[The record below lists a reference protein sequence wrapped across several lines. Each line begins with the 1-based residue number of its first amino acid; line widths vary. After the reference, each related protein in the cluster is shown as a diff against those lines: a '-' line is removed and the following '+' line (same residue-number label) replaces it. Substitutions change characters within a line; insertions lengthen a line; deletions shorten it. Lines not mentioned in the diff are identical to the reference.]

1 MADITIKELAD
12 ALGVSKPTISK
23 AIDALGIQGELRM
36 VSNRFVL
43 SEPQATAV
51 KSQILQN
58 SEAKIT
64 EKQQSESENIAKK
77 SPADSKKSQISQ
89 ETMQIPSESVAAT
102 ATTAETAF
110 LETLQTTIEMMHQQI
125 AVKDEQIAALG
136 KSLQDTTAALNA
148 AQEAL
153 QSTTTALTAAQA
165 LHAADKRSLIRIEDQ
180 EMKRKMSFWERRA
193 AKKAAKKA
201 EKSQDLE

>member
-43 SEPQATAV
+43 SEPQAAAV

-64 EKQQSESENIAKK
+64 EKQQSESENMAKK

-89 ETMQIPSESVAAT
+89 ETMRMPSESVAAT